1 MKISYNWL
9 RQYIDL
15 PEPAQEVAN
24 LLTRSGLEVEHV
36 ERIESV
42 PGGLEGVVVG
52 EVLTCRR
59 HPDADKLSLT
69 TVDVGTGAAVPIVC
83 GAANVAAGQKVVVAT
98 VGATLYPTAG
108 EPFKIKKAKIRG
120 EASEGMICAE
130 DEIGLGTSHA
140 GIMVLDTDLP
150 NGTPAAKYFNLEADY
165 VFEIGLTPNRAD
177 AASHLGV
184 VRDLKALLKRE
195 YRLPSV
201 ESFAP
206 GTGREI
212 GVIVQNPAACPRYSG
227 LTIEGVTV
235 GESPEWLKKRL
246 QSIGLTP
253 INNVVDVTNFV
264 LHELGQPLHA
274 FDADR
279 IAGNQV
285 RVENLPEGTPF
296 VTLDKQE
303 RKLRASDL
311 MICDGS
317 SSPLCIA
324 GVFGGIGS
332 GITESTTTVF
342 LESACFSPDSIRR
355 TVQAHGLNTD
365 ASFRFARGTDPNVTV
380 YALQRA
386 ALLIGEVAGGRVASG
401 ITDVYP
407 QPVAHFAVN
416 VRWKNVDRLI
426 GKALGRGQIV
436 DILQSLDI
444 EVAGGN
450 EEGMKVMVPPYRVD
464 VQREADVVEEI
475 LRIYGYDNVEI
486 PPHLGAS
493 FLADFPA
500 VDREKLQR
508 SLAGLLTA
516 QGFFEIITNSLT
528 KPAYNGKLGAERR
541 GDDVEILNKLSEDLA
556 VMRQSL
562 LFSGLEVLAYNLN
575 RRQKNL
581 KVFEF
586 GKVYYKHEGK
596 YREQNRLTLLVTGDL
611 HAESWRSGSQP
622 VQFHDLAQAV
632 GQVLYRLNAGGVTS
646 ADTTSTLLSY
656 GLTYRL
662 KDREVAQLGL
672 LKPDVTKAVDVKTP
686 VFYADLDWDY
696 LVKQYSPKVVYAEV
710 SRFPEVRRDL
720 SLVLDRPVSF
730 RDIEALARKQERK
743 LLKQVN
749 VFDVYEGAN
758 IGPGKKSYSV
768 SFILQ
773 DEHQTLTD
781 EVIDRTM
788 QRLMQ
793 AYEKELNAVIR
804 K

>member
-1 MKISYNWL
+1 
-9 RQYIDL
+9 
-15 PEPAQEVAN
+15 V
-24 LLTRSGLEVEHV
+24 
-36 ERIESV
+36 
-42 PGGLEGVVVG
+42 
-52 EVLTCRR
+52 
-59 HPDADKLSLT
+59 
-69 TVDVGTGAAVPIVC
+69 
-83 GAANVAAGQKVVVAT
+83 
-98 VGATLYPTAG
+98 TL
-108 EPFKIKKAKIRG
+108 
-120 EASEGMICAE
+120 
-130 DEIGLGTSHA
+130 
-140 GIMVLDTDLP
+140 
-150 NGTPAAKYFNLEADY
+150 
-165 VFEIGLTPNRAD
+165 
-177 AASHLGV
+177 
-184 VRDLKALLKRE
+184 
-195 YRLPSV
+195 
-201 ESFAP
+201 
-206 GTGREI
+206 
-212 GVIVQNPAACPRYSG
+212 
-227 LTIEGVTV
+227 EGVTV

-246 QSIGLTP
+246 QSIGLSP

-303 RKLRASDL
+303 RKLRAGDL
-311 MICDGS
+311 MICDGKDA
-317 SSPLCIA
+317 PMTIA
-324 GVFGGIGS
+324 GVFGGIDS
-332 GITESTTTVF
+332 GITGGTTAVF
-342 LESACFSPDSIRR
+342 LESACFAPDSIRR
-355 TVQAHGLNTD
+355 TVQNHGLNTD

-380 YALQRA
+380 YALKRA
-386 ALLIGEVAGGRVASG
+386 ALLICEVAGGRVASG
-401 ITDVYP
+401 IVDVYP
-407 QPVAHFAVN
+407 QPAEHFAVN

-426 GKALGRGQIV
+426 GKTLGRQQIV

-450 EEGMKVMVPPYRVD
+450 EEGVKVMVPPYRVD

-508 SLAGLLTA
+508 NLAGLLTA

-528 KPAYNGKLGAERR
+528 KPAYSAKLGTERR

-586 GKVYYKHEGK
+586 GKVYYKQEGK
-596 YREQNRLTLLVTGDL
+596 YREQTRLALLVTGDL
-611 HAESWRSGSQP
+611 HAESWRSGGQP

-646 ADTTSTLLSY
+646 ADATSTLLAY
-656 GLTYRL
+656 GLTYRV

-672 LKPDVTKAVDVKTP
+672 LKPDVTKMLDIKTP
-686 VFYADLDWDY
+686 MFYADLDWDF
-696 LVKQYSPKVVYAEV
+696 LVKGYNPKVVYAEV

-773 DEHQTLTD
+773 DENQTLTD